1 MVALMK
7 QYGKAVFICVTSVL
21 VLGILFQMQSE
32 GKTGFMEIIYQKTM
46 EDMSKAS
53 PADYTDADAVKAV
66 MARKKPQIT
75 YTYTKTLVG
84 AVVNLENMFEAKDA
98 EGNPAA
104 LEITDILNP
113 MGESILYLTKEDK
126 KQHRQSEDTKNILFA
141 RTGIYTVYV
150 KAVDAEKKQTYEQ
163 YRLPVTS
170 N

>member
-1 MVALMK
+1 
-7 QYGKAVFICVTSVL
+7 
-21 VLGILFQMQSE
+21 
-32 GKTGFMEIIYQKTM
+32 
-46 EDMSKAS
+46 
-53 PADYTDADAVKAV
+53 
-66 MARKKPQIT
+66 
-75 YTYTKTLVG
+75 
-84 AVVNLENMFEAKDA
+84 MFEAKDA

-104 LEITDILNP
+104 LEITDIVNP